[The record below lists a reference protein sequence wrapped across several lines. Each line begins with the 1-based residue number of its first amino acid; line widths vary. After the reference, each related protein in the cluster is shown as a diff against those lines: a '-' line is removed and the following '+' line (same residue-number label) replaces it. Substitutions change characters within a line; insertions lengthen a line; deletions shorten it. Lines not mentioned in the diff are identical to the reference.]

1 MMIEKGNVM
10 ISRKFLENL
19 KFRVM
24 DESDKMGFAGC
35 GSPVPMIAE
44 LGNLLIVI
52 DGAYC
57 EVIDTVELDQV
68 DFCED
73 ILALPY

>member
-1 MMIEKGNVM
+1 M

-19 KFRVM
+19 SFRVM
-24 DESDKMGFAGC
+24 DKFDREGFAGC

-44 LGNLLIVI
+44 FGKLLIVI

-57 EVIDTVELDQV
+57 EVTDSETLDQV
-68 DFCED
+68 DFCEN